1 MDTAEHDPHRP
12 TSVDEMACADLWRRL
27 GAAIGPAAENPPHMI
42 VAGAAGIG
50 KSCALRAC
58 LRGRIAMWMRCS
70 SDPTLRDN
78 RERIKMTARGRG
90 DGVRWIVL
98 EHADMLHADAQA
110 FLRRVIETSVG
121 STRFALEVRDLGG
134 IAEPLLSRTV
144 LFMASP
150 PLPYE
155 IRTEIQRRAPSTP
168 LPVAERLAAQSRGNV
183 RWAVLQALG
192 GGDGMLA
199 AAADAAAPIS
209 WPAVLER
216 LEFLQKTGS
225 APHMWLGPTGECL
238 DWERPGG
245 ACPWA
250 LTARALAATVTGG
263 TAE

>member
-1 MDTAEHDPHRP
+1 
-12 TSVDEMACADLWRRL
+12 MACADLWRRL
-27 GAAIGPAAENPPHMI
+27 ATAIGPAAENPPHMI

-98 EHADMLHADAQA
+98 EHADLLHADAQA

-155 IRTEIQRRAPSTP
+155 IRTEIQRRVPSCSMA
-168 LPVAERLAAQSRGNV
+168 VAERLAAQSRGNV

-192 GGDGMLA
+192 GGDGMVA
-199 AAADAAAPIS
+199 AAATAGGVPTS
-209 WPAVLER
+209 WATVLER

-225 APHMWLGPTGECL
+225 APHMWLGPAGEGL

-250 LTARALAATVTGG
+250 LAARALASGV
-263 TAE
+263 E